1 MKAFEKSFLLFFI
14 CLFIFATFRKLKI
27 EMLSSFQLGSVLL
40 ELKGL
45 TEFSRQKEKKKQKQL

>member
-1 MKAFEKSFLLFFI
+1 MKAFEKSFLLFI
-14 CLFIFATFRKLKI
+14 CLFVFATFRKLKI

-40 ELKGL
+40 ELKGS